1 MYKPPQHQE
10 YDNGDD
16 AKEDRDTTADD
27 GDPLESFDTSGFLNI
42 VKKHVGLDSA
52 GVIF

>member
-27 GDPLESFDTSGFLNI
+27 GDPLESFVTSGFLNI
-42 VKKHVGLDSA
+42 AKIHVWLDSA